1 MLIVDINTCVSVL
14 NELKLLNCSVSVDD
28 FGTGYSSLSYLKKLP
43 LDILKID
50 RSFVAES
57 DVNIEDAEICSTIVN
72 LAKSLKLT
80 TIAEGIETKSQ
91 LVALQKMGCE
101 YFQGYYFHKPQTVD
115 DASKLLTNKN
125 VTISYEGY

>member
-1 MLIVDINTCVSVL
+1 MLIEDIDTCVSVL
-14 NELKLLNCSVSVDD
+14 KELKSLNCRVSVDD

-57 DVNIEDAEICSTIVN
+57 DVKNEDAEICATIVN

-80 TIAEGIETKSQ
+80 TIAEGIETESQ
-91 LVALQKMGCE
+91 LTTLQKMGCD
-101 YFQGYYFHKPQTVD
+101 YFQGYYFYRPKSAED
-115 DASKLLTNKN
+115 IKKLLTQK
-125 VTISYEGY
+125 IKAFSEAG